1 MDPSYVTGYETMAR
15 PLVQLGR
22 FEEALALVQE
32 GVALSGRWTLLLGA
46 LGHVYGRMGR
56 RADALAVL
64 AEIQTQGRDRYVPR
78 YHQSIVQYGIRDP
91 EVVIGELEAGVK
103 ARSGVATWLAADS
116 HTNWL
121 RGQPRYDALVRQLGL
136 TAALPPQE
144 AR

>member
-1 MDPSYVTGYETMAR
+1 
-15 PLVQLGR
+15 
-22 FEEALALVQE
+22 
-32 GVALSGRWTLLLGA
+32 
-46 LGHVYGRMGR
+46 MGR

>member
-1 MDPSYVTGYETMAR
+1 M
-15 PLVQLGR
+15 
-22 FEEALALVQE
+22 QE

-64 AEIQTQGRDRYVPR
+64 AEIETQGRDRYVPR
-78 YHQSIVQYGIRDP
+78 YHQSCVHYGMRDP

-103 ARSGVATWLAADS
+103 ARSGVATWLAADP